1 MGAALSC
8 DVVMPPDSVCLSAL
22 FLVRHGAVAQ
32 MHQYFITLAFA
43 ILIFVPPFNLN
54 IEEIFSSFQYHQL

>member
-22 FLVRHGAVAQ
+22 FLVRPGAAQ

-43 ILIFVPPFNLN
+43 ILIFVPPFQSEAL
-54 IEEIFSSFQYHQL
+54 EEIFSSFLSVV

>member
-1 MGAALSC
+1 MGAALSR

-22 FLVRHGAVAQ
+22 FLVRPGAVAQ
-32 MHQYFITLAFA
+32 MHQYFITLA
-43 ILIFVPPFNLN
+43 ILIFVPPLNLN